1 MRLSYRQHLLEYFI
15 YGIIWLFVFIL
26 PLTMI
31 YFHGSRIHEL
41 ETSRILGHC
50 FSFWLEILPYFCIF
64 LINNYVLSP
73 LLLFKKRHL
82 AYVVSVFVCV
92 VTVLWLF
99 SVLSELWFV
108 YGDPEL
114 MFMRRGRF
122 DWDQGMRH
130 PEQLFEDSPPIPVP
144 PFIPFLRFVVAFLI
158 IGFNVAIKL
167 YFKSLQ
173 DDRDLMELRHRQLES
188 ELRYLKYQVNPHFFM
203 NTLNNIHALV
213 DINAERAK
221 EAIIELSKLMRYVL
235 YESGNNEIPLA
246 SEIRFLKNYVELMRL
261 RYNPDL
267 LRVTTDFPLVIP
279 EVRIPSLLF
288 VPVLENAFKHGVS
301 YREPSFIDVSVHME
315 DAGKISFRCR
325 NSDHSRGKERE
336 TAGSGIGLENLR
348 KRLKLHFDNDYVLL
362 IKNEDNC
369 YEVLLIIPFYD

>member
-1 MRLSYRQHLLEYFI
+1 M

-26 PLTMI
+26 SLTII
-31 YFHGSRIHEL
+31 YFHDSRFYDVKL
-41 ETSRILGHC
+41 SRFWPHC
-50 FSFWLEILPYFCIF
+50 LFLWMEILPYFVVF
-64 LINNYVLSP
+64 LINNYLLWP
-73 LLLFKKRHL
+73 LLLARKRHL
-82 AYVVSVFVCV
+82 EYVLCAFISVVI
-92 VTVLWLF
+92 VLWLF
-99 SVLSELWFV
+99 LVLSELIIV
-108 YGDPEL
+108 YGDPDL
-114 MFMRRGRF
+114 TIMLYGRLGWF
-122 DWDQGMRH
+122 GPDLLPRH
-130 PEQLFEDSPPIPVP
+130 PENLLGWVSPMPNP
-144 PFIPFLRFVVAFLI
+144 PFVPFFRFLIAFLV
-158 IGFNVAIKL
+158 IGFNVSIKL
-167 YFKSLQ
+167 YFKSIR

-288 VPVLENAFKHGVS
+288 VPILENAFKHGVS

>member
-1 MRLSYRQHLLEYFI
+1 MRLSYRQHLLEHFI

-31 YFHGSRIHEL
+31 YFHDSGIPEPKISWMWR
-41 ETSRILGHC
+41 HC
-50 FSFWLEILPYFCIF
+50 LSFWLEILPYFCIF

-73 LLLFKKRHL
+73 LFLFKRRHS
-82 AYVVSVFVCV
+82 AYVLSVFVCV

-114 MFMRRGRF
+114 MPLRRGRF
-122 DWDQGMRH
+122 GWEPGMRH

-144 PFIPFLRFVVAFLI
+144 PFIPFLRFVIAFLI

-167 YFKSLQ
+167 YFKSLK

-213 DINAERAK
+213 DIDAEQAK
-221 EAIIELSKLMRYVL
+221 GAIIELSKLMRYVL
-235 YESGNNEIPLA
+235 YESGNNGITLSGEIQ
-246 SEIRFLKNYVELMRL
+246 FLKNYVGLMRL
-261 RYNPDL
+261 RYNPEL
-267 LRVTTDFPLVIP
+267 LRVTTSFPLVVP
-279 EVRIPSLLF
+279 EVRIPALLF
-288 VPVLENAFKHGVS
+288 VPLLENAFKHGVS
-301 YREPSFIDVSVHME
+301 YREPSFIDIRVGLE
-315 DAGKISFRCR
+315 DSNKVSFRCR
-325 NSDHSRGKERE
+325 NSDHSRKEE
-336 TAGSGIGLENLR
+336 SPHGIGLENLR
-348 KRLKLHFDNDYVLL
+348 RRLKLLFDNDYVLL
-362 IKNEDNC
+362 VKNEDNC

>member
-1 MRLSYRQHLLEYFI
+1 MCAFI
-15 YGIIWLFVFIL
+15 
-26 PLTMI
+26 
-31 YFHGSRIHEL
+31 S
-41 ETSRILGHC
+41 
-50 FSFWLEILPYFCIF
+50 
-64 LINNYVLSP
+64 
-73 LLLFKKRHL
+73 
-82 AYVVSVFVCV
+82 VVI
-92 VTVLWLF
+92 VLWLF
-99 SVLSELWFV
+99 LVLSELIIV
-108 YGDPEL
+108 YGDPDL
-114 MFMRRGRF
+114 TIMLYGRLGWF
-122 DWDQGMRH
+122 GPDLLPRH
-130 PEQLFEDSPPIPVP
+130 PENLLGWVSPMPNP
-144 PFIPFLRFVVAFLI
+144 PFVPFFRFLIAFLV
-158 IGFNVAIKL
+158 IGFNVSIKL

-173 DDRDLMELRHRQLES
+173 DDRDLMELRHQQLES

-213 DINAERAK
+213 DVNAERAK
-221 EAIIELSKLMRYVL
+221 EAIIELSKLMR
-235 YESGNNEIPLA
+235 
-246 SEIRFLKNYVELMRL
+246 L

-267 LRVTTDFPLVIP
+267 LRVTIDFPLIIP
-279 EVRIPSLLF
+279 DVRIPSLLF

-336 TAGSGIGLENLR
+336 TAGSGIGLENPR

>member
-1 MRLSYRQHLLEYFI
+1 
-15 YGIIWLFVFIL
+15 
-26 PLTMI
+26 MI
-31 YFHGSRIHEL
+31 YFHD
-41 ETSRILGHC
+41 SRILDLKTSRMWGHC

-213 DINAERAK
+213 DINAER
-221 EAIIELSKLMRYVL
+221 
-235 YESGNNEIPLA
+235 
-246 SEIRFLKNYVELMRL
+246 
-261 RYNPDL
+261 
-267 LRVTTDFPLVIP
+267 
-279 EVRIPSLLF
+279 
-288 VPVLENAFKHGVS
+288 
-301 YREPSFIDVSVHME
+301 
-315 DAGKISFRCR
+315 
-325 NSDHSRGKERE
+325 E

>member
-1 MRLSYRQHLLEYFI
+1 
-15 YGIIWLFVFIL
+15 
-26 PLTMI
+26 MI
-31 YFHGSRIHEL
+31 YFHDSRILEL
-41 ETSRILGHC
+41 KTSRIWGHC

-213 DINAERAK
+213 DINAER
-221 EAIIELSKLMRYVL
+221 
-235 YESGNNEIPLA
+235 
-246 SEIRFLKNYVELMRL
+246 
-261 RYNPDL
+261 
-267 LRVTTDFPLVIP
+267 
-279 EVRIPSLLF
+279 
-288 VPVLENAFKHGVS
+288 
-301 YREPSFIDVSVHME
+301 
-315 DAGKISFRCR
+315 
-325 NSDHSRGKERE
+325 E

-348 KRLKLHFDNDYVLL
+348 KRLKHHFDNDYVLL

>member
-31 YFHGSRIHEL
+31 YFHGSWIHEL

-73 LLLFKKRHL
+73 LLLFKKRH
-82 AYVVSVFVCV
+82 AIYVLSVFVCV
-92 VTVLWLF
+92 VTVLWLS

-114 MFMRRGRF
+114 ILLRHERF
-122 DWDQGMRH
+122 DWEPGMRPSEH
-130 PEQLFEDSPPIPVP
+130 LFEDSPPIPAP
-144 PFIPFLRFVVAFLI
+144 PFIPFLRFVIVFLI
-158 IGFNVAIKL
+158 IGFNAAIKL

-173 DDRDLMELRHRQLES
+173 DDRDLMELRHQQLES

-213 DINAERAK
+213 DIDAERAK
-221 EAIIELSKLMRYVL
+221 EAIIELSK
-235 YESGNNEIPLA
+235 
-246 SEIRFLKNYVELMRL
+246 LMRL

-267 LRVTTDFPLVIP
+267 LRVTTDFQLIIP
-279 EVRIPSLLF
+279 DVRIPSLLF